1 MPNTDKQPID
11 HKPPRP
17 QTLDDLF
24 AAYQG
29 DYHPTEIDTG
39 ADVGLEQVKYPHKN
53 RPHEVQS
60 PRAGFAVSGIR
71 YPTEPSAASSS
82 IGTITTSTTPLSS
95 SGMSR

>member
-1 MPNTDKQPID
+1 MNAPSLFGMMKGEGVLCARYDLIRRKFPEGGQITMPNTDKQPID

-39 ADVGLEQVKYPHKN
+39 ADVGLE
-53 RPHEVQS
+53 RIS
-60 PRAGFAVSGIR
+60 
-71 YPTEPSAASSS
+71 
-82 IGTITTSTTPLSS
+82 
-95 SGMSR
+95 

>member
-39 ADVGLEQVKYPHKN
+39 ADVGLEQVKLPHKIA
-53 RPHEVQS
+53 RTRFIP

-82 IGTITTSTTPLSS
+82 IGTITTSTTPLSA

>member
-1 MPNTDKQPID
+1 MCAIFLAFPLGEGVAAATDEVVSTHVANHQKGGQIRVKNTDKQPID

-39 ADVGLEQVKYPHKN
+39 ADVGLE
-53 RPHEVQS
+53 RIS
-60 PRAGFAVSGIR
+60 
-71 YPTEPSAASSS
+71 
-82 IGTITTSTTPLSS
+82 
-95 SGMSR
+95 

>member
-17 QTLDDLF
+17 QTLGDLF

-39 ADVGLEQVKYPHKN
+39 ADVGLE
-53 RPHEVQS
+53 RIS
-60 PRAGFAVSGIR
+60 
-71 YPTEPSAASSS
+71 
-82 IGTITTSTTPLSS
+82 
-95 SGMSR
+95 

>member
-24 AAYQG
+24 DAYQG

-39 ADVGLEQVKYPHKN
+39 ADVGWSKSNNPTKIARTRFNPPVRALLCLESVTRQNHPLRLPQSAPSPHP
-53 RPHEVQS
+53 PH
-60 PRAGFAVSGIR
+60 RF
-71 YPTEPSAASSS
+71 PSAA
-82 IGTITTSTTPLSS
+82 
-95 SGMSR
+95 

>member
-53 RPHEVQS
+53 RPHEVH
-60 PRAGFAVSGIR
+60 PPVRALLCLEIR
-71 YPTEPSAASSS
+71 YPAEPSAASSS
-82 IGTITTSTTPLSS
+82 IGTITTSTTPLSV